1 MSISALYFT
10 GRSSAFLR
18 IQPLNNNNNRAKA
31 LHFLIGPPLLLSART
46 LGHVRQR
53 ELLQPIGAFKH
64 KFYSQTVF
72 LFADHIFNLIL
83 IQVLDRLN
91 ALFEPGGELVI
102 SERGLDS
109 SGLLTRF
116 LHDT

>member
-1 MSISALYFT
+1 MT
-10 GRSSAFLR
+10 GRSSALLR
-18 IQPLNNNNNRAKA
+18 IQSLNNNNNRAKA
-31 LHFLIGPPLLLSART
+31 LHFVIGPPLLLSART

-53 ELLQPIGAFKH
+53 ELLQPIGALKH

-72 LFADHIFNLIL
+72 LFVDHIFNLIL

-109 SGLLTRF
+109 SGLSTHF
-116 LHDT
+116 LNDM